1 MRWLY
6 KLPLRLRS
14 LFKRGRV
21 EKELT
26 EELRFH
32 LERLIEEKVAKGMP
46 PEDARY
52 AALRELGG
60 VEQIKEECR
69 DMRRVNYIESF
80 LKDLRYGLR
89 MLAKNP
95 GFAAVAVMTLALG
108 IGANTAMFT
117 VVNTVLLHPLPYPD
131 SGRIVNITRPGG
143 GSASI
148 MMFTYWERNN
158 APFED
163 LTAYDLTGV
172 GLNLSGGDRLELV
185 QGVHVSRNYFRL
197 FGANPILGRT
207 FTAEEDQPGGTQVVV
222 ISYGLWQR
230 RFGGVPLLLGK
241 TITLGGAPYAIIGI
255 LSPSFQPYPP
265 VDVWMPLQ
273 ADPSGTNQ
281 AHTLFVS
288 GRLPSGKTLAEVNA
302 QMSVIG
308 KQYVQ
313 AHPEQLGNDDKLQVV
328 RMQQQMT
335 GDVRPALLILLGAVG
350 LVLLMAC
357 ANVANLLL
365 ARAAGQQKG
374 VAIRVAMGAGRGRI
388 VRQFLTESL
397 LLSLGGGVLGLALG
411 SWGVRALL
419 ALAPGDLPRAEE
431 MGAIPGLNS
440 WVAGF
445 TVLLS
450 LVTAVLFGLF
460 PAIQV
465 SRTDLTSMLKESD
478 GRSGTA
484 LRHNRARSILVVAE
498 VAIAV
503 ILLCGAVLLIRSFSA
518 LHTVD
523 PGFDSRNLLTMRV
536 SLVGPKYASASV
548 VDRIARQLV
557 ERVERI
563 PGVGTAAMSSELPFE
578 NGLDMIFNIPGR
590 PPVEGYKFTG
600 DVQWRFVSAHYFDA
614 LRIPLRSGRLFQDQ
628 EPARTVVI
636 NEAMARKFWPN
647 ANPVGQAIL
656 IGAGLGPDYDEG
668 PVEIVG
674 VVGNVREG
682 GLVYDPPPLMYQL
695 HSQICDGAMKLVNG
709 LLPASVIVR
718 TKPGIAP
725 LSVSQPV
732 EEALL
737 AGDTQLPATKVR
749 TMESLSLTSTARQ
762 NFTLLLLGGFAAIA
776 LLLATVGIYG
786 VISYGVTQRTREIGI
801 RMALGA
807 KRADVVRLV
816 VGQGLALTLIG
827 VAAGLAGA
835 FALTRL
841 LASMLYGV
849 RPTDPVTFVVVSIL
863 LAGVATLACYLPA
876 RRATKV
882 DPMVALRYE

>member
-1 MRWLY
+1 MR
-6 KLPLRLRS
+6 
-14 LFKRGRV
+14 
-21 EKELT
+21 T
-26 EELRFH
+26 
-32 LERLIEEKVAKGMP
+32 LI
-46 PEDARY
+46 
-52 AALRELGG
+52 
-60 VEQIKEECR
+60 Q
-69 DMRRVNYIESF
+69 
-80 LKDLRYGLR
+80 DLRYGLR

-95 GFAAVAVMTLALG
+95 GFTLMAVLTLALG
-108 IGANTAMFT
+108 IGSNTAMFT

-131 SGRIVNITRPGG
+131 SGRIVNIIRGGG

-148 MMFTYWERNN
+148 MMFTYWQQQNSL
-158 APFED
+158 FED
-163 LTAYDLTGV
+163 LTAYDFTAT
-172 GLNLSGGDRLELV
+172 GLNLSDGDRPELV

-207 FTAEEDQPGGTQVVV
+207 FTAEEDQPGGARVVLM
-222 ISYGLWQR
+222 SYGLWQR
-230 RFGGVPLLLGK
+230 RCGGAPAILGK
-241 TITLGGAPYAIIGI
+241 TISLGSAPYTVIGI
-255 LSPSFQPYPP
+255 LSPKLQSYPP

-273 ADPSGTNQ
+273 ADPGSTNQ
-281 AHTLFVS
+281 AHTLIVS
-288 GRLPSGKTLAEVNA
+288 GRLPSGKTLAEANA

-313 AHPEQLGNDDKLQVV
+313 AHPEQLGNDDKIQVV
-328 RMQQQMT
+328 PMQQQMT
-335 GDVRPALLILLGAVG
+335 GEARPALLMLLGAVG
-350 LVLLMAC
+350 LVLLIAC

-365 ARAAGQQKG
+365 ARAAGQQKA
-374 VAIRVAMGAGRGRI
+374 VAIRVAIGAGRGRI
-388 VRQFLTESL
+388 VRHFLTESL
-397 LLSLGGGVLGLALG
+397 LLSLGGGVLGLVLG

-419 ALAPGDLPRAEE
+419 ALAPGDLPRVEE
-431 MGAIPGLNS
+431 MGAIPGLNP

-450 LVTAVLFGLF
+450 LVTAILFGLF
-460 PAIQV
+460 PSIQV

-484 LRHNRARSILVVAE
+484 LRHNRARSVLVVAE
-498 VAIAV
+498 VAIAAT
-503 ILLCGAVLLIRSFSA
+503 LLCGAVLLMRSFSA

-523 PGFDSRNLLTMRV
+523 PGFESRNLLTMKV
-536 SLVGPKYASASV
+536 SLAGPKYASANV
-548 VDRIARQLV
+548 VDRIDRQLV

-563 PGVGTAAMSSELPFE
+563 PGVQTAAMSSELPFE

-628 EPARTVVI
+628 EPVRTVVI
-636 NEAMARKFWPN
+636 NEVMARKFWPN
-647 ANPVGQAIL
+647 ASPVGQAIL

-668 PVEIVG
+668 SVEIVG
-674 VVGNVREG
+674 VVGNVRES
-682 GLVYDPPPLMYQL
+682 GLNNDPPPVMYQL
-695 HSQICDGAMKLVNG
+695 HSQIPDEAMKLVNG
-709 LLPASVIVR
+709 LIPASDIVR

-737 AGDTQLPATKVR
+737 AGDTQLPATKMR

-762 NFTLLLLGGFAAIA
+762 NFTLLLLGVFAAIA

-786 VISYGVTQRTREIGI
+786 VISYGVTQRTHEIGI

-807 KRADVVRLV
+807 ERANVVRLV
-816 VGQGLALTLIG
+816 VGQGLVLTLIG

-835 FALTRL
+835 FALTRF
-841 LASMLYGV
+841 LASVLYGV
-849 RPTDPVTFVVVSIL
+849 RPTDPLTFVVVSLVLISAAL
-863 LAGVATLACYLPA
+863 LACYLPA